1 MPGTFTVS
9 QFKRWDAAIPRTSP
23 GEATKEDIARATL
36 VTGIV
41 LQGIGDGVVLRLT
54 DETGETRTFNLNAA
68 MAMRLADVIPLA
80 GLMKDWLRPD
90 GTINALP
97 DSKR

>member
-9 QFKRWDAAIPRTSP
+9 QFNRWDAAIPKTSP
-23 GEATKEDIARATL
+23 GDASKEDIARATL

-54 DETGETRTFNLNAA
+54 DENGTTHTFNLNAA

-80 GLMKDWLRPD
+80 GLMKDWLRND

-97 DSKR
+97 DRKR

>member
-1 MPGTFTVS
+1 MPGTFTLS
-9 QFKRWDAAIPRTSP
+9 QYNRWNAAIPKTSP

-41 LQGIGDGVVLRLT
+41 LQGMGDGIVLRLT
-54 DETGETRTFNLNAA
+54 DENGDTRTFNLNVA

-80 GLMKDWLRPD
+80 GIMKDWLRSD

-97 DSKR
+97 DPRR

>member
-9 QFKRWDAAIPRTSP
+9 QFKRWDAAISKTSP
-23 GEATKEDIARATL
+23 GDATKEDIARATL

-54 DETGETRTFNLNAA
+54 DEDGETHTFNLNAA
-68 MAMRLADVIPLA
+68 MAMRLADVIPVA
-80 GLMKDWLRPD
+80 GLMKDWLRRD

-97 DSKR
+97 DRKP